1 VDDLEKRPKAGA
13 GGPARGERRRWA
25 FWRSGLAGLALSGL
39 PGVAAAADSPGGVR
53 DRLLRITDLF
63 DTSLPGTVGR
73 RNVALYFMPR
83 MADFRDRE
91 YIRLPFD
98 ARYGV
103 GEEWEL
109 TGGVAPFIPN
119 PFQAGPDHRWGP
131 GELKLG
137 VRRDLGRLPGWF
149 DETTAGFEIRSP
161 VGKPPTRLNDHHTHL
176 KPFVAAT
183 RNAGGW
189 PDTMVYANL
198 SYDHSVRLWRRGPIP
213 PEVVRRNVV
222 ELVPGLLYQPGPYG
236 VFAEYR
242 VRRVAENSA
251 WYLTDEAR
259 VGLLWDVPLA
269 RSEKWRLPGKWQ
281 VELVYKHEFSTTR
294 DREPDQGPAL
304 RVNWRTKVREVLA
317 SPKP

>member
-149 DETTAGFEIRSP
+149 DETTAGFEMRSP